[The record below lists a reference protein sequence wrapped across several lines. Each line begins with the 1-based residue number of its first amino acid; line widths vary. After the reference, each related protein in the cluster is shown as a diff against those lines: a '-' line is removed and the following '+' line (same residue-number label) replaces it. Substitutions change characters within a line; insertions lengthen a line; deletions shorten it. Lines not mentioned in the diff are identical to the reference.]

1 MQNRR
6 AALTGAHQREA
17 SFTRTLAQSTYY
29 GAAGAFGKAPIQ
41 PQKRTG
47 PLNIAAYL
55 VQHLAMYAAVW
66 QADNVGSN
74 STSSATTTSAG
85 FDPLLRPHMP
95 ELDTIRGLAILGV
108 LLYHGLYWARDF
120 SAYLPWQRAVLKLA
134 SPGQY
139 GVNLFFVL
147 SGFLISGILLDSRQ
161 RRDYYQR
168 FYFRRALRILPAYYA
183 TLLLLVVFGI
193 TSRGFLYMS
202 LLYSSNLSMLFG
214 IAMSYPVLWSLAV
227 EEHFYFLWPAATKN
241 FSNRYL
247 EWIVG
252 FLMVFSP
259 IMRFLCHQGVL
270 GEMMPKAGC
279 SYYTWNTA
287 DGLALGALIALL
299 VRKWNQDRQ
308 KLRNLS
314 MGLIVV
320 GSSIALTGLPFG
332 IQTRMN
338 PVGEALQ
345 WVPWNLWCGGVLGV
359 FLLVGSG
366 PNKKWVA
373 PRAMI
378 FLGQI
383 SYGLY
388 LYHLFVFQLYK
399 WIANRSGFEARLGL
413 WARTWCYMLCAGL
426 AAITVAYLSRKYFEE
441 PFLRLKDRWTPNQ
454 AKQEIAIQP
463 LGSLVLGESEDSLEK
478 LPRA

>member
-1 MQNRR
+1 M
-6 AALTGAHQREA
+6 E
-17 SFTRTLAQSTYY
+17 SE
-29 GAAGAFGKAPIQ
+29 
-41 PQKRTG
+41 
-47 PLNIAAYL
+47 IARNL
-55 VQHLAMYAAVW
+55 GRSVVGSLLAMSKAVW
-66 QADNVGSN
+66 QADNVGSRTLT
-74 STSSATTTSAG
+74 STTESTAAE
-85 FDPLLRPHMP
+85 PLLRPHMP

-108 LLYHGLYWARDF
+108 LLYHGLCWARDF
-120 SAYLPWQRAVLKLA
+120 SVYAPWQRAVLKLA

-147 SGFLISGILLDSRQ
+147 SGFLITGILLDSRQ

-183 TLLLLVVFGI
+183 TLLMLVALGL

-241 FSNRYL
+241 FSSRHL
-247 EWIVG
+247 TWIAG
-252 FLMVFSP
+252 FLLVLSP
-259 IMRFLCHQGVL
+259 VLRFLCHQSAFGAL
-270 GEMMPKAGC
+270 MPKAGC

-299 VRKWNQDRQ
+299 VRKWNQDRR
-308 KLRNLS
+308 KLRNFS
-314 MGLIVV
+314 VVLIAI
-320 GSSIALTGLPFG
+320 GFAIALVGLPFG
-332 IQTRMN
+332 IETRMTA
-338 PVGEALQ
+338 VGEALQ
-345 WVPWNLWCGGVLGV
+345 WVPWNLWFGGILGI

-373 PRAMI
+373 PKALI
-378 FLGQI
+378 FFGQI

-388 LYHLFVFQLYK
+388 LYHLFVFQLYV
-399 WIANRSGFEARLGL
+399 WIAKRTGFEFRLGFSV
-413 WARTWCYMLCAGL
+413 WTRTWLHMICAGL
-426 AAITVAYLSRKYFEE
+426 AAIAVAYLSRKYFEE
-441 PFLRLKDRWTPNQ
+441 PFLRLKDRWTPKS
-454 AKQEIAIQP
+454 AKQEISIQP
-463 LGSLVLGESEDSLEK
+463 VAREGEALALGETQEGALQK

>member
-1 MQNRR
+1 MNE
-6 AALTGAHQREA
+6 G
-17 SFTRTLAQSTYY
+17 
-29 GAAGAFGKAPIQ
+29 
-41 PQKRTG
+41 
-47 PLNIAAYL
+47 
-55 VQHLAMYAAVW
+55 VW
-66 QADNVGSN
+66 QADSVGS
-74 STSSATTTSAG
+74 STTKSATTESAAAE
-85 FDPLLRPHMP
+85 PLLRPHMP

-108 LLYHGLYWARDF
+108 LIYHGLCWARDF
-120 SAYLPWQRAVLKLA
+120 SLYLPWQRAVLKLA

-147 SGFLISGILLDSRQ
+147 SGFLITGILVDSRQ

-183 TLLLLVVFGI
+183 TLLILVVLGL

-227 EEHFYFLWPAATKN
+227 EEHFYFLWPAATKT
-241 FSNRYL
+241 FSTRHL
-247 EWIVG
+247 AWIAG
-252 FLMVFSP
+252 FLLVLSP
-259 IMRFLCHQGVL
+259 VLRLLCHQNAFGAL
-270 GEMMPKAGC
+270 MPRAGC

-299 VRKWNQDRQ
+299 VRGWNEDRRRLQ
-308 KLRNLS
+308 NLS
-314 MGLIVV
+314 LGFFVA
-320 GSSIALTGLPFG
+320 GFAIALAGLPFG
-332 IQTRMN
+332 IQTRMT

-345 WVPWNLWCGGVLGV
+345 WVPWNLWCGGILGI

-373 PRAMI
+373 PKALI
-378 FLGQI
+378 FFGQI

-399 WIANRSGFEARLGL
+399 WIANRTGLEERLDLSL
-413 WARTWCYMLCAGL
+413 WARTWCYMFFAGL
-426 AAITVAYLSRKYFEE
+426 GAIAVAYLSRKYFEE
-441 PFLRLKDRWTPNQ
+441 PFLRLKDRWTPKPV
-454 AKQEIAIQP
+454 KQETAMEP
-463 LGSLVLGESEDSLEK
+463 VAHDGGALVLRETQEGSLEK